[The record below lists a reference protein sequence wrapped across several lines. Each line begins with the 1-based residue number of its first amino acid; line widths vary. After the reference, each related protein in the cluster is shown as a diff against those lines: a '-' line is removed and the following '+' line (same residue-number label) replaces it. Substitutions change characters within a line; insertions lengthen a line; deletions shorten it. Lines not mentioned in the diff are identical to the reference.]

1 MAITSRQEVREAPVC
16 SRYGIRKVV
25 AIGVAI
31 GCVLGAGNA
40 LAGGDGR
47 FCSATATSGLPL
59 VRSINAVSLTNSKG
73 DIL

>member
-1 MAITSRQEVREAPVC
+1 MAITSKHEVREAPVG
-16 SRYGIRKVV
+16 SRYRTRKVA

-47 FCSATATSGLPL
+47 FCSATANDQFQACG
-59 VRSINAVSLTNSKG
+59 K
-73 DIL
+73 